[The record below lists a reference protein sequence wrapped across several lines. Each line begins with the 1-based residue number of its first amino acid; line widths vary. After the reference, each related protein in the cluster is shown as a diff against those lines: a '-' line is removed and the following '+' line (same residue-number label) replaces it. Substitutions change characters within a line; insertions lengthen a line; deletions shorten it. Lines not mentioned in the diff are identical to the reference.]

1 MYIQCPCVH
10 LSERRGEVAQT
21 LVSKKEAVM
30 SGPFE
35 HIPRITHAIPLGCAY
50 EAVSRGVSLLERETN
65 PEVRR
70 RLKFLIAQAKEPSS
84 LGSVSAVETL
94 MRWGKR

>member
-1 MYIQCPCVH
+1 MYSPISNVPPIV
-10 LSERRGEVAQT
+10 
-21 LVSKKEAVM
+21 
-30 SGPFE
+30 
-35 HIPRITHAIPLGCAY
+35 HAIPKEAAY
-50 EAVSRGVSLLERETN
+50 AAVCRGIEYLSRETD